1 MQGYIEEAFD
11 ETLQTKTFVAS
22 KQDQGKLT
30 TNKSVLSP
38 MVIWLL
44 VNRDY
49 IDTCSQV
56 KDLQRT
62 KDMDIYL

>member
-1 MQGYIEEAFD
+1 MQGYIEEAFRKFD

-38 MVIWLL
+38 MVTWLL
-44 VNRDY
+44 VNRD
-49 IDTCSQV
+49 
-56 KDLQRT
+56 
-62 KDMDIYL
+62 